1 MWQLVGTP
9 ASTVNWI
16 AEGDSRVRNSV
27 LGLWS
32 LRSGDRVAKPGR
44 LVVFLSCGGEG
55 CECQSQPTGAP
66 RDSGTSSPRRGHPFG
81 TADASHLHS
90 HLGIPGMSPMLRS
103 PEPSP
108 VGSQCLPKAGSGSAS
123 ALDGHLAGWVP
134 APLGQFLPQLI
145 SSLWPMPGSEPSLA
159 EHAACVVSARQAC
172 FCCWHWPHFPGTLPG
187 GHHPSQSSPGS
198 LQAASLAS
206 TAPSHFPGSPRL
218 RSSGVCRVFCCFQST
233 FTLYLIRCSEAPQR
247 ASGAP
252 EMRGP
257 GVGRIPEGL
266 TLSLPM
272 GLGTGLC
279 VGTHPHPQGLNGAG
293 VGQYSRG
300 WSRAFFFYGRHQRAQ
315 ETLEP
320 AVAPCLP
327 DLKPTGNVC
336 HKSSGFGVSLERQ
349 REGVGRL
356 WLLHSQAAWE
366 TLGLE

>member
-1 MWQLVGTP
+1 M
-9 ASTVNWI
+9 
-16 AEGDSRVRNSV
+16 RNSV

-81 TADASHLHS
+81 TADASHLRS

-159 EHAACVVSARQAC
+159 EHAARVVSARQAC

-187 GHHPSQSSPGS
+187 G
-198 LQAASLAS
+198 
-206 TAPSHFPGSPRL
+206 APSLTEFSWEPAGGLSRQYGTQSFPWISPLTLFWCLQGVLLFPKHFHTVSHQMFGSP
-218 RSSGVCRVFCCFQST
+218 SK
-233 FTLYLIRCSEAPQR
+233 SEWCP
-247 ASGAP
+247 
-252 EMRGP
+252 
-257 GVGRIPEGL
+257 
-266 TLSLPM
+266 
-272 GLGTGLC
+272 
-279 VGTHPHPQGLNGAG
+279 
-293 VGQYSRG
+293 
-300 WSRAFFFYGRHQRAQ
+300 
-315 ETLEP
+315 
-320 AVAPCLP
+320 
-327 DLKPTGNVC
+327 
-336 HKSSGFGVSLERQ
+336 
-349 REGVGRL
+349 
-356 WLLHSQAAWE
+356 
-366 TLGLE
+366 